1 MKKSILNKFKE
12 KHYKLYR
19 RVTMG
24 TLIVVL
30 TTEVGYTGLL
40 VDAKIE
46 GNKSFYTLTKGAFN
60 IQSENKEI
68 AEEEAEYDKKLE
80 EYVSKLDTSNMS
92 ETEIIVT
99 VMRDIR
105 ENTYYDNSCDRIGI
119 GNNYRLVLDDN
130 NNHGVCRHM
139 ADKFT
144 ATMNLIDPEYEAC
157 NMIVNMV
164 DGTYPK
170 CNINGLETY
179 DPEFYN
185 NYSYEPTKL
194 HPAGNHLVSVIK
206 SKEHDCYFVV
216 DVTRPAIGVLENG
229 KIHLFNDNSTES
241 LTYQPYGQIFRFPEH
256 DFGKV
261 NEYMLDSYSND
272 YNYDELDSI
281 YGLDAQNKI
290 LEKIKK

>member
-1 MKKSILNKFKE
+1 MKKSLLNRFKE
-12 KHYKLYR
+12 KHYKLYK
-19 RVTMG
+19 RVTVG
-24 TLIVVL
+24 TLIVASVIDAAYL
-30 TTEVGYTGLL
+30 GLA
-40 VDAKIE
+40 VDNKIE
-46 GNKSFYTLTKGAFN
+46 GNKSFYTLTKGAIA
-60 IQSENKEI
+60 IQNENEEI
-68 AEEEAEYDKKLE
+68 ALEEEVYDEKLKEYA
-80 EYVSKLDTSNMS
+80 SQFDTSNMS

-105 ENTYYDNSCDRIGI
+105 ENTYYDNSFDRSGI

-144 ATMNLIDPEYEAC
+144 TIMNLIDPEYDAC
-157 NMIVNMV
+157 DMVVNMV

-170 CNINGLETY
+170 CNIYGLESN

-185 NYSYEPTKL
+185 NYSYEPAKL
-194 HPAGNHLVSVIK
+194 HPSGNHLVTVIK

-241 LTYQPYGQIFRFPEH
+241 LKYQPYGQIFRFPEH
-256 DFGKV
+256 DFEKV
-261 NEYMLDSYSND
+261 NEYMIDSYSND

-281 YGLDAQNKI
+281 YGLDAQNKM
-290 LEKIKK
+290 LEKIK